1 MSEVLYEFYTGLTMT
16 QGNDSALSSK
26 SPLKAF
32 SNQTIDWD
40 LSPEKAVT
48 LHLEYGNNNWHVIHT
63 GGCSGHDS
71 SVYFI
76 VDTYSDPIQVRLI
89 RRNFEM
95 AEHLISIPLPDT
107 LVKLFQK
114 EYGNIR
120 GVFEPLPEIKE
131 WLRIELGQ

>member
-16 QGNDSALSSK
+16 QCNDSTLNSK
-26 SPLKAF
+26 SPLKGF

-48 LHLEYGNNNWHVIHT
+48 LHLEYGNNNWHVINT
-63 GGCSGHDS
+63 EGCSGHNS
-71 SVYFI
+71 SVYFV

-95 AEHLISIPLPDT
+95 AEHLISIPLPEM
-107 LVKLFQK
+107 LVKLFRK
-114 EYGNIR
+114 EYGNTR

>member
-16 QGNDSALSSK
+16 QVNDSALNSK

-32 SNQTIDWD
+32 SNHPIDWD

-48 LHLEYGNNNWHVIHT
+48 LYLEYGNNNWHVVHT
-63 GGCSGHDS
+63 EDCSGHNS

-107 LVKLFQK
+107 LVNLFQK

-131 WLRIELGQ
+131 WLRTELGQ